1 MPVPFSGNYVYLST
15 VIYNMK
21 NYLTALIVSLAA
33 IISVFVISNAYKYKF
48 KAQETVSVV
57 GLAEVDFTSDL
68 IVWEGSF
75 SRKSMDLREAYN
87 ALKTDENEIRAYLK
101 SKGIADSAII
111 FSAVDIHKETNTI
124 YDKAGNIA
132 GTTFAGYTLTQ
143 KVKIE
148 SMDIDRVEI
157 LSREVT
163 GLIEKGI
170 ELNSSTPLY
179 FYTKLAGLKMDLLA
193 KASTDA
199 KERAETIAKSAGTSV
214 AGLQKASMGV
224 FQITGK
230 NKNEDFSYGG
240 SFNTEDKFKTASV
253 TIRMEYLLH

>member
-1 MPVPFSGNYVYLST
+1 
-15 VIYNMK
+15 MK
-21 NYLTALIVSLAA
+21 NYLSSLIIALAV
-33 IISVFVISNAYKYKF
+33 IISVVLLSNAYRYKF

-75 SRKSMDLREAYN
+75 SRKSMELREAYN
-87 ALKTDENEIRAYLK
+87 ALKNDENEIRTYLRG
-101 SKGIADSAII
+101 KGIPDSAII
-111 FSAVDIHKETNTI
+111 FTAVDINKEVAHI
-124 YDKAGNIA
+124 YDRAGNIA
-132 GTTFAGYTLTQ
+132 GSNFAGYTLTQ

-148 SMDIDRVEI
+148 SMDIDKVEK

-170 ELNSSTPLY
+170 EFSSSTPLY

-193 KASTDA
+193 KASADA
-199 KERAETIAKSAGTSV
+199 KERAETIAKSAGTGLG
-214 AGLQKASMGV
+214 GLQKANMGV

>member
-1 MPVPFSGNYVYLST
+1 MKQSLS
-15 VIYNMK
+15 
-21 NYLTALIVSLAA
+21 ALIIGIAA
-33 IISVFVISNAYKYKF
+33 IISVLLLSNAYKYKF
-48 KAQETVSVV
+48 KSQETISVV
-57 GLAEVDFTSDL
+57 GLAETDFTSDL

-75 SRKSMDLREAYN
+75 SRKSMELREAYA
-87 ALKTDENEIRAYLK
+87 ALKVDENEIRTYLK
-101 SKGIADSAII
+101 GQGIPDSSII
-111 FSAVDIHKETNTI
+111 FTAVDITKEVTHV

-132 GTTFAGYTLTQ
+132 GSNFAGYTLTQ

-148 SMDIDRVEI
+148 SMNIDKVEK

-170 ELNSSTPLY
+170 EFNSSTPLY

-193 KASTDA
+193 KASADA
-199 KERAETIAKSAGTSV
+199 KERAETIAKSAGSSLGSV
-214 AGLQKASMGV
+214 QKATMGV

-253 TIRMEYLLH
+253 TIRMEYKVN

>member
-1 MPVPFSGNYVYLST
+1 
-15 VIYNMK
+15 MK
-21 NYLTALIVSLAA
+21 NYLSSLIIALAV
-33 IISVFVISNAYKYKF
+33 IISVVLLSNAYRYKF

-75 SRKSMDLREAYN
+75 SRKSMELREAYN
-87 ALKTDENEIRAYLK
+87 ALKNDENEIRTYLRG
-101 SKGIADSAII
+101 KGIPDSAII
-111 FSAVDIHKETNTI
+111 FTAVDINKEVAHI
-124 YDKAGNIA
+124 YDRAGNIA
-132 GTTFAGYTLTQ
+132 GSNFAGYTLTQ

-148 SMDIDRVEI
+148 SMDIDKVEK

-170 ELNSSTPLY
+170 EFSSSTPLY

-193 KASTDA
+193 KASADA
-199 KERAETIAKSAGTSV
+199 KERAETIAKSAGTGLG
-214 AGLQKASMGV
+214 GLQKANMGV

-253 TIRMEYLLH
+253 TIRMEYLLR

>member
-1 MPVPFSGNYVYLST
+1 
-15 VIYNMK
+15 MK
-21 NYLTALIVSLAA
+21 NYLSSLIIALAV
-33 IISVFVISNAYKYKF
+33 IISVVLLSNAYKYKF

-75 SRKSMDLREAYN
+75 SRKSMELREAYN
-87 ALKTDENEIRAYLK
+87 ALKNDENEIRAYLRG
-101 SKGIADSAII
+101 KGIPDSAII
-111 FSAVDIHKETNTI
+111 FTAVDINKEVTHI
-124 YDKAGNIA
+124 YDRAGNIA
-132 GTTFAGYTLTQ
+132 GSNFAGYTLTQ

-148 SMDIDRVEI
+148 SMEIDKVEK

-170 ELNSSTPLY
+170 EFNSSTPLY

-193 KASTDA
+193 KASADA
-199 KERAETIAKSAGTSV
+199 KERAETIARSAGTGLG
-214 AGLQKASMGV
+214 GLQKANMGV

-253 TIRMEYLLH
+253 TIRMEYLLR